1 MDCKKKEEVKRV
13 GEVAV
18 PLGSALMR
26 PHPGLG
32 HPAQDKNSR
41 DFGARPE
48 KGLEDYQRANPL
60 KTG

>member
-1 MDCKKKEEVKRV
+1 M